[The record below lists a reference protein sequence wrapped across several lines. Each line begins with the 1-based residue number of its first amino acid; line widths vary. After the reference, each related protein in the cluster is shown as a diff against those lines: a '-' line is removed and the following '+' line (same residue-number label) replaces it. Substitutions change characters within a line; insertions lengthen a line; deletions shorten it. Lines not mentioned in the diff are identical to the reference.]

1 MSASHPVKKLN
12 TEVAR
17 KIAAG
22 EVIDRPAAIVRELLD
37 NAVDSG
43 ATQITVE
50 LISGGIESVRVVDNG
65 SGMTREDLAACAYP
79 HSTSKIETETDLLNL
94 TTLGFRG
101 EALSSIAAVARLS
114 IASGTNKMR
123 ASITE
128 DHIIEPCPEVA
139 GTIVEAAGLFENFPA
154 RRRFLKRPSAELA
167 VCRNTFIEK
176 SMARPDIAFRLV
188 ADGNISIDLPRGQ
201 TLTERFLEAT
211 GIRENAKLFTELQ
224 NYSST
229 AKSSAGENSY
239 AGGETQSS
247 AEKVSKEQPPQSQ
260 PDFSFRLI
268 IGEPG
273 VYRSS
278 RKDIYIFVNGR
289 RVTEFSLVQAV
300 EYGGQG
306 YFPNGTFPV
315 AALFVQMNPSLVDFN
330 IHPAKREVRFHDSSA
345 LHHSVST
352 TTRAFFHSYTMR
364 TMLAS
369 DVDETEAATA
379 DLFSSENF
387 LLGKIGLPSTSEND
401 NTSLVQ
407 DSRSKFL
414 SDFGRPSSA
423 KQAATTS
430 DSYTSNVSQTA
441 PRSENSMQTT
451 PRSAY
456 NRVFSASQTSQPRY
470 KIEHTNKDAISE
482 IASAALEI
490 SDSVSPEPNTSAP
503 GVPFHY
509 LGRALGTFIVAE
521 KGNTLY
527 FVDQHAAHERIL
539 YNSIMAHQGKRQNL
553 LVPYIIETDSEK
565 EDSYLEQIKEPL
577 DAAGFSLKNCGDG
590 KWEISAVP
598 ERWTMSES
606 ETYRAIMDRRTE
618 PSELIGKIAAMTAC
632 KAAVKDGYILDDQT
646 AAMLAEAALALPDPH
661 CPHGRPVFS
670 MLTRA
675 QMFALVK
682 RT

>member
-1 MSASHPVKKLN
+1 MFMSVTNPVRKLN
-12 TEVAR
+12 AEVAR

-50 LISGGIESVRVVDNG
+50 LVGGGIESVRVVDNG
-65 SGMTREDLAACAYP
+65 SGMTREDLATCAYP
-79 HSTSKIETETDLLNL
+79 HSTSKIATETDLLNL

-114 IASGTNKMR
+114 ITSGSNKMR
-123 ASITE
+123 ASVTE
-128 DHIIEPCPEVA
+128 DHIIEPCQPVD
-139 GTIVEAAGLFENFPA
+139 GTIVESQGLFENFPA

-167 VCRNTFIEK
+167 VCRNIFIEK
-176 SMARPDIAFRLV
+176 AVARPDIAFRLV
-188 ADGNISIDLPRGQ
+188 ADGNITLDLPAGQ

-211 GIRENAKLFTELQ
+211 GIRENEKLFTELQ
-224 NYSST
+224 NYSAT
-229 AKSSAGENSY
+229 TKSSASEN
-239 AGGETQSS
+239 QSAS
-247 AEKVSKEQPPQSQ
+247 SQPQ

-273 VYRSS
+273 VFRSS
-278 RKDIYIFVNGR
+278 RKEIYIFVNGR
-289 RVTEFSLVQAV
+289 RITEFSLVQAI
-300 EYGGQG
+300 EYGSQG

-345 LHHSVST
+345 LHHSISV
-352 TTRAFFHSYTMR
+352 TTRTFFHSYTMR

-369 DVDETEAATA
+369 DDSAEAESS
-379 DLFSSENF
+379 DLFASGNFSASGDFSASEKSF
-387 LLGKIGLPSTSEND
+387 A
-401 NTSLVQ
+401 
-407 DSRSKFL
+407 
-414 SDFGRPSSA
+414 SA
-423 KQAATTS
+423 NSS
-430 DSYTSNVSQTA
+430 DSVRRTA
-441 PRSENSMQTT
+441 YS
-451 PRSAY
+451 
-456 NRVFSASQTSQPRY
+456 RVFSPSQTSQPRY
-470 KIEHTNKDAISE
+470 KIEHNSSGDAISE
-482 IASAALEI
+482 MASKALASEDFLLSKI
-490 SDSVSPEPNTSAP
+490 SRSSNTDLYVADRNTPSYTRNTNDDENLPPVFPDNISEEPNTSAP

-539 YNSIMAHQGKRQNL
+539 YNSIMSHQGKRQNL
-553 LVPYIIETDSEK
+553 LVPYVIETDSEK
-565 EDSYLEQIKEPL
+565 EDNYLESIRETL
-577 DAAGFSLKNCGDG
+577 DRAGFSVKNCGDG
-590 KWEISAVP
+590 KWEISSVP

-618 PSELIGKIAAMTAC
+618 PDELIAKIAAMTAC

-646 AAMLAEAALALPDPH
+646 AAMLAESALSLPDPH
-661 CPHGRPVFS
+661 CPHGRPVFTT
-670 MLTRA
+670 LTRA
-675 QMFALVK
+675 QLFALVR
-682 RT
+682 RTQ